1 MLRRFALPVLLLL
14 ACSVVVLFLFSF
26 LKEHEAFGFPLDDGW
41 IHARY
46 AHNLA
51 EYGEFSF
58 NQGESSTGT
67 TSFFWTL
74 LIAIGYSVSG
84 NIVLATHFYGI
95 VSLFLFLIALY
106 HLASDIFSRWS
117 YGFASGVLALGSGF
131 VLWWTLSG
139 METMLFLALAICA
152 IVFYT
157 KKKITLSA
165 ISLSLLTL
173 TRPEGML
180 LVLIIAIHRLLVIRR
195 EKIRMKHFAMFGIAS
210 SIGLLVYMAWN
221 YLLTGHFVTTTLAGR
236 RWLAHAPASIPLDP
250 VFHLK
255 VMLTMIVRWSRMF
268 IFTYVP
274 EENAIGIAAAGV
286 FFAFVSFG
294 IITLLRPGFR
304 LPRWILIPL
313 FIVSFIILLLSIV
326 PATSF
331 DVFLAQEKSTGGFID
346 SLVRLFE
353 SSGSGLTG
361 KRMHILSLFIGS
373 LLTSLS
379 IMLYARGTLRD
390 EKTSASLTTPF
401 KLFLIWCVLHN
412 LLYVIVIPY
421 PGHGGRYQANNIV
434 LLVLLFLV
442 GISRWNEALS
452 VRVKRT
458 SLRRALIAASLCIVA
473 IPQLYALGYWRT
485 VYFSTVQHINTVHK
499 QSAKWAARYLPH
511 NARLAAFDIG
521 AMGYFSNRYI
531 IDIGGLISSEPIPY
545 MEEKNID
552 AYIAHSSATHL
563 AMIYLFDEGD
573 TNESLGKRLGIHT
586 KNYFALT
593 PLYESRFDTLAWRKN
608 VQLTGNAYPVL
619 RIHEITAHAH
629 TPVKN

>member
-1 MLRRFALPVLLLL
+1 MLQRFALPVLLLL
-14 ACSVVVLFLFSF
+14 ACSVVILILFSF

-58 NQGESSTGT
+58 NRGELSTGT

-74 LIAIGYSVSG
+74 LIAIGYSISG
-84 NIVLATHFYGI
+84 HIVLAAHFYGI
-95 VSLFLFLIALY
+95 VSLFLLLIVLY
-106 HLASDIFSRWS
+106 HLTSEIFSRWS

-131 VLWWTLSG
+131 MLWWTLSG

-157 KKKITLSA
+157 KKRTTLSA

-180 LVLIIAIHRLLVIRR
+180 LVVIIAIHRLLVIHR
-195 EKIRMKHFAMFGIAS
+195 EKIPKKHFAKFGFAS

-221 YLLTGHFVTTTLAGR
+221 YILTGHFVTSTLAGR
-236 RWLAHAPASIPLDP
+236 RWLANAPASIPIDP

-255 VMLTMIVRWSRMF
+255 VMLTMIVRWSRMI

-274 EENAIGIAAAGV
+274 ETNAIGIAAAGV

-294 IITLLRPGFR
+294 IITLLRPGFS
-304 LPRWILIPL
+304 LPRSILNPL
-313 FIVSFIILLLSIV
+313 FIVSFIILLLSVV

-331 DVFLAQEKSTGGFID
+331 DAFLTQEKSTDGFVD

-353 SSGSGLTG
+353 LSGSGLTG

-379 IMLYARGTLRD
+379 AMLFALGRLR
-390 EKTSASLTTPF
+390 KKKKFNPIPTPF
-401 KLFLIWCVLHN
+401 KIFLLWCVLHN

-434 LLVLLFLV
+434 LLVLLFLF
-442 GISRWNEALS
+442 GISRWNDALTM
-452 VRVKRT
+452 RVSRT
-458 SLRRALIAASLCIVA
+458 SLRRALIAASLTIVA
-473 IPQLYALGYWRT
+473 IPQLYALDYWGT
-485 VYFSTVQHINTVHK
+485 VYFSTVQHINSVHK
-499 QSAKWAARYLPH
+499 QSALWAARYLPR
-511 NARLAAFDIG
+511 NARIAAFDIG

-552 AYIAHSSATHL
+552 SYIARSSATHL

-586 KNYFALT
+586 KNYLALT

-619 RIHEITAHAH
+619 RIFEIAAHAH